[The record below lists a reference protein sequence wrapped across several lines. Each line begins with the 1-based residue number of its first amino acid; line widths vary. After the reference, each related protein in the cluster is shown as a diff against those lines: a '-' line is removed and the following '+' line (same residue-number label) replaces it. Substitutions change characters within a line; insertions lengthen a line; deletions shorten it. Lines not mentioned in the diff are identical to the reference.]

1 MIKLC
6 LCLVK
11 IARKV
16 AVLLK
21 LDCINLI
28 DEDIEALKGKVKYED
43 KSN

>member
-11 IARKV
+11 VARKV

-21 LDCINLI
+21 LDCIELI
-28 DEDIEALKGKVKYED
+28 DKDIETLRGKVKYEG